1 MEWNEATR
9 SGLGVALNEADLV
22 GLAFDLAT
30 RTAVVTLLVP
40 TLVDAAPQ
48 RAREVQLLLHPVARV
63 AASLSRGAWNDR
75 DAAIVPQQ
83 LADLPATVRSFGGQ
97 PIYGFEF
104 FDVHDRELAIWGDRL
119 SLDWRNGG
127 GSGAHSL
134 TLFQEG
140 DLDRHLDLCLWF
152 DDLEILDGRG
162 LRVRVEDF
170 VAAGSAWWR
179 AFRAGDERTQ
189 GHGMFTL

>member
-22 GLAFDLAT
+22 GLAFDLVT

-40 TLVDAAPQ
+40 ALAADSAH

-63 AASLSRGAWNDR
+63 AASLRRGVWNDR
-75 DAAIVPQQ
+75 DAAVVPQR
-83 LADLPATVRSFGGQ
+83 LDDLPATVRSFGGQ

-104 FDVHDRELAIWGDRL
+104 FDVHERELATWGDRL
-119 SLDWRNGG
+119 SLDWRS
-127 GSGAHSL
+127 GSGAGAHSL
-134 TLFQEG
+134 ALFQEG
-140 DLDRHLDLCLWF
+140 GLDRHLDLCLWF

-162 LRVRVEDF
+162 MRVRVEDF
-170 VAAGSAWWR
+170 VAEGSAWWC
-179 AFRAGDERTQ
+179 AFRAGDARTQ
-189 GHGMFTL
+189 GHGMFAL